1 MHGEYD
7 VLLLDCQPI
16 FISADTEY
24 LARMADAT
32 LLVVESGMVLKHD
45 LLRAAHLLERLPVP
59 SVAVVLNQLS
69 LDRADLS
76 LREDLREFVT
86 YGRGF
91 AHGKPI
97 PLTTTRHQDYPVAPP
112 GSYES
117 ADEAG
122 EPITD
127 EPPFPPYYAP
137 EPAPHVEPQHE
148 DAPIAEEPPTHDQ
161 AADIAED
168 RSEGRND
175 DYDAEDEHT

>member
-1 MHGEYD
+1 VGSSLRPG
-7 VLLLDCQPI
+7 LLLDRDGVVNEECR
-16 FISADTEY
+16 Y
-24 LARMADAT
+24 LHDPKD
-32 LLVVESGMVLKHD
+32 LVVLAGVPD
-45 LLRAAHLLERLPVP
+45 VIAALNRRHIP
-59 SVAVVLNQLS
+59 VAVVLNQLS